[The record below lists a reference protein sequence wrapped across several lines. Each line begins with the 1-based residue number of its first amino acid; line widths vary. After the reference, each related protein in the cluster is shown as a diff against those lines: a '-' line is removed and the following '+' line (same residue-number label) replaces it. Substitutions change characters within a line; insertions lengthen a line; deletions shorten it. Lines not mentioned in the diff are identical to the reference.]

1 MEQNRVRFKDGI
13 RHFFT
18 VPKDIRAEYWQESLR
33 KNRVS
38 LLVICIITFLT
49 EPYNIIRVLFLSRSG
64 LATLNNRIYFG
75 MYCFLLAAA
84 AFWLLLQPALRRAP
98 VKAQW
103 AAQYTTIL
111 IFFLWHVLLNAYDLT
126 KETGGSIVV
135 FTTAILGLSVFIQMP
150 SPFSIL
156 CFSTG
161 FLLFTLLSAPALSGG
176 TMLNLT
182 ITFLVALSVSLSNSH
197 HAVNSLLQHREITR
211 INAELKD
218 LVKRDPMTGLLNKSA
233 MEAQIEVCLEQIPKT
248 GGATLF
254 LLDVDDFKSIND
266 RFGHRCG
273 DLVLI
278 AAAAELRAAFPD
290 ARGIGRVGGDEFA
303 AVFDRPLPAETA
315 MEMGA
320 RLAKCR
326 APLQSWN
333 DMAVFGCSVGICVCS
348 RTSVSCGQ
356 FYQEADQALYTSKQ
370 QGKARCSF
378 CKIEGG
384 PAVEP
389 ETASGSSE
397 TSGFRT

>member
-1 MEQNRVRFKDGI
+1 MI
-13 RHFFT
+13 
-18 VPKDIRAEYWQESLR
+18 
-33 KNRVS
+33 
-38 LLVICIITFLT
+38 
-49 EPYNIIRVLFLSRSG
+49 LSCG
-64 LATLNNRIYFG
+64 
-75 MYCFLLAAA
+75 
-84 AFWLLLQPALRRAP
+84 AP
-98 VKAQW
+98 PL
-103 AAQYTTIL
+103 YL
-111 IFFLWHVLLNAYDLT
+111 HLYY
-126 KETGGSIVV
+126 
-135 FTTAILGLSVFIQMP
+135 
-150 SPFSIL
+150 
-156 CFSTG
+156 
-161 FLLFTLLSAPALSGG
+161 
-176 TMLNLT
+176 
-182 ITFLVALSVSLSNSH
+182 
-197 HAVNSLLQHREITR
+197 
-211 INAELKD
+211 
-218 LVKRDPMTGLLNKSA
+218 
-233 MEAQIEVCLEQIPKT
+233 
-248 GGATLF
+248 
-254 LLDVDDFKSIND
+254 VDDPDKWFSCEEYRDKKPQ
-266 RFGHRCG
+266 GHRCG